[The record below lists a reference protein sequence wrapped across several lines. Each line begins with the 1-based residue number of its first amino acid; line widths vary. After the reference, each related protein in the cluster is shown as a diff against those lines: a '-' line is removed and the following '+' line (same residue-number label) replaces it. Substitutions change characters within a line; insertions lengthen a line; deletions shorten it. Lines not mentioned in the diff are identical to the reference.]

1 MHIKFPWYF
10 FLTVKFMRLAV
21 YNVTKYWKLDPTIN
35 IEDNENDKHLF
46 GYMRENPFFNIY
58 M

>member
-1 MHIKFPWYF
+1 MS
-10 FLTVKFMRLAV
+10 LAV